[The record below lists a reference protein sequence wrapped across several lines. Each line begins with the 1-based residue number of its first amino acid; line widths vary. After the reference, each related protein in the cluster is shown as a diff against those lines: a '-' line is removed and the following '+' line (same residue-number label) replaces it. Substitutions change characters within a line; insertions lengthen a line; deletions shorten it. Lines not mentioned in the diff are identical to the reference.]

1 MSKKIY
7 EPYLDLLRAICNSDD
22 KKTYG
27 DSCIVV
33 YDTFENEKPIA
44 VFSKAEDCAQFFNT
58 SAQTIK
64 CNVSRGNLRKCRYK
78 IVRVHFKEEQDE
90 DTIK

>member
-27 DSCIVV
+27 NSCIVV

-44 VFSKAEDCAQFFNT
+44 VFFKSSGLC
-58 SAQTIK
+58 TI
-64 CNVSRGNLRKCRYK
+64 L
-78 IVRVHFKEEQDE
+78 
-90 DTIK
+90 